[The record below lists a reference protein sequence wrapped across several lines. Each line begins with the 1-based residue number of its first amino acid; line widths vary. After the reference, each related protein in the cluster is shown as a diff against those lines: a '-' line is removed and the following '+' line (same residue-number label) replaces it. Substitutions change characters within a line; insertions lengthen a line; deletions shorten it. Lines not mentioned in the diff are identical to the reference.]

1 MENLKND
8 TISRRGRDRDAYEVA
23 RRRMVSEQLI
33 PGGIRDSKV
42 IAAMSRVPRHLFV
55 GPGMENQAYLDRPLP
70 IGFGQTIS
78 QPLMVAIMTEELKL
92 TGSERVLEIGTGSG
106 YQAAILAELAKEVFT
121 VERIADLSIRA
132 RKILYKL
139 RYKNIKLKIG
149 DGTLGWPE
157 QGPYDAI
164 IVTAGA
170 PHVPD
175 ALKAQLADGGR
186 LVIPVGGEELQ
197 NLEIISRDG
206 FEFNRRVT
214 TGCRFVKLVGKQG
227 WAGD

>member
-1 MENLKND
+1 
-8 TISRRGRDRDAYEVA
+8 
-23 RRRMVSEQLI
+23 MVSEQLI

>member
-1 MENLKND
+1 MEILKNN
-8 TISRRGRDRDAYEVA
+8 ILSRRGHDRDPYEVA
-23 RRRMVSEQLI
+23 RRRMISEQII

-42 IAAMSRVPRHLFV
+42 IAAMSRVPRHMFV
-55 GPGMENQAYLDRPLP
+55 SPGMENQAYLDRPLP

-106 YQAAILAELAKEVFT
+106 YQAAVLAELVKDVFT
-121 VERIADLSIRA
+121 VERITDLSIRA
-132 RKILYKL
+132 RKVLYKL

-149 DGTLGWPE
+149 DGSLGWPE
-157 QGPYDAI
+157 EGPYDAI

-197 NLEIISRDG
+197 SLEIIARDG
-206 FEFNRRVT
+206 SSFSRHVT

-227 WAGD
+227 WA

>member
-1 MENLKND
+1 M
-8 TISRRGRDRDAYEVA
+8 I
-23 RRRMVSEQLI
+23 SEQLI
-33 PGGIRDSKV
+33 PRGIHDAKV
-42 IAAMSRVPRHLFV
+42 IAAMSRVPRHVFV
-55 GPGMENQAYLDRPLP
+55 CSGMENQAYLDRPLP

-78 QPLMVAIMTEELKL
+78 QPLMVALMTEELKL

-175 ALKAQLADGGR
+175 ALKAQLADGGS